1 MCLPCVDELPK
12 TASGTSAIYWFCF
25 MEFTSPIL
33 SEKGTNVV
41 IDNINEKKHCQL
53 IKKAIEVSSGG
64 KK

>member
-1 MCLPCVDELPK
+1 
-12 TASGTSAIYWFCF
+12 